1 MKEGIKT
8 ILIVEDEEDAAF
20 LLNSYLTRKG
30 YKVKVANTLKEAYTS
45 FKEYAF
51 SIVLLDLNLP
61 DGSGFDF
68 LKWLNRLNS
77 RSKVIINSA
86 FDDEEE
92 RERARNMGVEHFL
105 SKPTDFKKI
114 SSVL

>member
-1 MKEGIKT
+1 MA
-8 ILIVEDEEDAAF
+8 ILIVEDEQDAAF

-30 YKVKVANTLKEAYTS
+30 YDVEIANNLKEAYLW
-45 FKEYAF
+45 FENYF
-51 SIVLLDLNLP
+51 FPIVLLDLNLP

-68 LKWLNRLNS
+68 LKWLNKSNKNC
-77 RSKVIINSA
+77 KVIINSA

-92 RERARNMGVEHFL
+92 RERAKQMGVNHFL